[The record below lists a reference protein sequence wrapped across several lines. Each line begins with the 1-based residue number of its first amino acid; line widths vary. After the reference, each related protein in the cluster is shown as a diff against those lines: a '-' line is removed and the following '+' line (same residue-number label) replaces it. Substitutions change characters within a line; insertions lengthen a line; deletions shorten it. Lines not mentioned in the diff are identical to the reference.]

1 MKKQDWL
8 LIYLSLPSTEE
19 TNLIDPIRI
28 MKGLFLFKMKL
39 RDRLDD
45 FYNYVP
51 YLYGPCSFE
60 VYNDLLGLRLTG
72 LVDEYVRPFS
82 RWSYYRLSE
91 RGQERAKT
99 LLDAAPSDLL
109 EELQTIK
116 AKVTSLSFLNLL
128 KEVYKQYP
136 EYAKES
142 VITFGGTL

>member
-8 LIYLSLPSTEE
+8 LIYLSLPSNEE

-39 RDRLDD
+39 GDRLGD

-60 VYNDLLGLRLTG
+60 IYNDLLGLRLAG
-72 LVDEYVRPFS
+72 LVDEYIRPFS
-82 RWSYYRLSE
+82 RWSYYRLLE
-91 RGQERAKT
+91 RGQQKART
-99 LLDAAPSDLL
+99 LLKEAPMDLL
-109 EELQTIK
+109 GELQTIK
-116 AKVTSLSFLNLL
+116 TQVTNLSFLDLL
-128 KEVYKQYP
+128 KEVYRQYP

-142 VITFGGTL
+142 VITFGGIL